1 MRLLALLAFTLPA
14 VALPHKLEPDIVY
27 TEEFAP
33 EGITLR
39 VIKPGYVFESK
50 KGGRK
55 YGSLKEGT
63 KAELVSFTDKAYYIR
78 GKRSNGEGVS
88 GWVTPAA
95 FSSKEPDFIKKLKA
109 VHTRQ
114 LTVRQLIEDKEIALG
129 MTPEEVSKVLGEP
142 TKTTLR
148 RTAKGQTQ
156 VWEFLEEEI
165 QKHYATI
172 RDPYTGAYFRRY
184 THSTTEEK
192 SKKVIEFENGYVST
206 TEFSEQTKKVR
217 PKIITAPIIFS
228 W

>member
-1 MRLLALLAFTLPA
+1 MKILALLALTLPA
-14 VALPHKLEPDIVY
+14 VALPNKLETDVVY

-33 EGITLR
+33 EGIKLK
-39 VIKPGYVFESK
+39 VEKPGWVFESK

-55 YGSLKEGT
+55 YGALKVGT
-63 KAELVSFTDKAYYIR
+63 TVDLIHFTEKAYYVR
-78 GKRSNGEGVS
+78 GKRSNNEGVS

-95 FSSKEPDFIKKLKA
+95 FSSKEPEFIKKLKA

-148 RTAKGQTQ
+148 RTAKGQSQ
-156 VWEFLEEEI
+156 VWEFVEVEVH
-165 QKHYATI
+165 KHYATV
-172 RDPYTGAYFRRY
+172 RDPYTGAYFRQY

-192 SKKVIEFENGYVST
+192 SKKVIEFDNGYVSA